1 MPVITETFIKINNQ
15 WEDRSTYIP
24 SDYIKSGY
32 QSDNQIHIFGNYHN
46 FINAVE
52 KCAGDHL
59 KKRYLS
65 DKSKRGAEFANS
77 HYSTKPRFKDE
88 WLKLEEDL

>member
-1 MPVITETFIKINNQ
+1 M
-15 WEDRSTYIP
+15 
-24 SDYIKSGY
+24 
-32 QSDNQIHIFGNYHN
+32 
-46 FINAVE
+46 
-52 KCAGDHL
+52 CGDHL